1 MGYTLGAKYS
11 LQRNLRGTRGCKV
24 VCLKALAARV
34 FSVKE
39 LGGVANWIV
48 LRVHGGEQRSGGDFI
63 SRHDDI
69 VRHMQE
75 ITCKSRA
82 KIVRIETGV

>member
-1 MGYTLGAKYS
+1 
-11 LQRNLRGTRGCKV
+11 
-24 VCLKALAARV
+24 
-34 FSVKE
+34 
-39 LGGVANWIV
+39 V